1 MRVTLTVTSVRSWE
15 TNARKIFEHL
25 AKDQNVRSYQFQE
38 SSSRNRLDKE
48 VLRGHHI
55 LLVSICNR
63 TITSSVPND
72 SDGTHIHT
80 TGDNVTP
87 VHKLMAVSPCLLCT
101 TALVAKEAVANSKT
115 SGREGVEGLGSERQT
130 TRNKTAQLMNPT
142 LPTSHW
148 RPDHAPPR
156 EDNSSVRG
164 QCSFHQWC
172 KRTAPYP
179 RGLPIHG
186 QGTGTPCLQEVPM
199 WQCLGSG
206 FSKKKSL
213 GSAAVLATWPTNA
226 FPFSPTKW
234 QALSK

>member
-1 MRVTLTVTSVRSWE
+1 
-15 TNARKIFEHL
+15 
-25 AKDQNVRSYQFQE
+25 
-38 SSSRNRLDKE
+38 
-48 VLRGHHI
+48 
-55 LLVSICNR
+55 
-63 TITSSVPND
+63 
-72 SDGTHIHT
+72 
-80 TGDNVTP
+80 
-87 VHKLMAVSPCLLCT
+87 
-101 TALVAKEAVANSKT
+101 
-115 SGREGVEGLGSERQT
+115 
-130 TRNKTAQLMNPT
+130 MNPT

-206 FSKKKSL
+206 FSKKKVWGQQQYLLLGQQMHSL
-213 GSAAVLATWPTNA
+213 FLPPSDRPSQNKTTHTTSQAIIFLQRVTTFRFIIQRVSKQQQSVIQQISCKNVGSQYKQIAWDPGFPDKSRHVDTRNLAN
-226 FPFSPTKW
+226 
-234 QALSK
+234 